1 MAKENEIVTVA
12 SDSSVVVYTT
22 EDGKTQLN
30 VQIKD
35 DTLWLSQA
43 QIADLFGVQQPAI
56 SKHIKNIYACGEL
69 DEQGT
74 YSILEYMGQD
84 GLRTYQTVVYNLD
97 VILSVG
103 YRVNSKNATIFR
115 KWATQILREYI
126 LKGYA
131 VNQRFLNLEQRI
143 DLRLSEHDRQI
154 AELSEQVSSFVHA
167 SLPPRE
173 GIFFDG
179 QIFDAYKFVVGL
191 IEGAK
196 RKVVLIDNYVDE
208 SVLTM
213 LDKRKNEVTATIYTA
228 KIDKQMKLDIEKHNA
243 QYTPIDIQP
252 FNKAHDRFLLID
264 ETVFH
269 IGASLKDLGKKWFAF
284 TKMNDIASQDLLEKL
299 K

>member
-1 MAKENEIVTVA
+1 MHSPA
-12 SDSSVVVYTT
+12 SALIRICARSKIFSLGKKCLHCFRWQNISSV
-22 EDGKTQLN
+22 
-30 VQIKD
+30 
-35 DTLWLSQA
+35 
-43 QIADLFGVQQPAI
+43 F
-56 SKHIKNIYACGEL
+56 
-69 DEQGT
+69 
-74 YSILEYMGQD
+74 
-84 GLRTYQTVVYNLD
+84 
-97 VILSVG
+97 
-103 YRVNSKNATIFR
+103 
-115 KWATQILREYI
+115 
-126 LKGYA
+126 
-131 VNQRFLNLEQRI
+131 NQRFERIEHRLANIEERQDSFDLEI
-143 DLRLSEHDRQI
+143 
-154 AELSEQVSSFVHA
+154 HA

-228 KIDKQMKLDIEKHNA
+228 KVDKQMKLDIEKHNA
-243 QYTPIDIQP
+243 QYTPIEVQP

-284 TKMNDIASQDLLEKL
+284 TKMNDITSQDLLDKL